1 MNIVKSIAGSWRFRS
16 RLSAARACGP
26 VCRMRSIVSARVA
39 SSSAC
44 GTTRA
49 TRPMASASAAVT
61 SAAVKRRSFARAMPT
76 RLASRAP
83 RKQSATPRSSSGAR
97 KVARSEATARSAVS
111 VRLSPPPWHMPSIP
125 STTSFGQRSN
135 CTKGRRSM
143 PTRRTPSAVPACRWR
158 EPRSI
163 ALGMSALYHRG
174 GGGCHGGLPGANR
187 DAMAKAVPE
196 GHHTVTPHLTVR
208 GAARAI
214 DFYRRAFGA
223 EEVMRMPSRDGT
235 KLMHAHLRIGDSAI
249 LLNDE
254 FPEMGGRSPE
264 ALGGTP
270 TTIHLYVSD
279 ADQVFA
285 RAVAAGAQVRMPL
298 QDMFWGDRYGQIVD
312 PFGHV
317 WAIATHKEDL
327 TPEEIARR
335 AAASVPR

>member
-1 MNIVKSIAGSWRFRS
+1 M
-16 RLSAARACGP
+16 
-26 VCRMRSIVSARVA
+26 
-39 SSSAC
+39 
-44 GTTRA
+44 T
-49 TRPMASASAAVT
+49 
-61 SAAVKRRSFARAMPT
+61 
-76 RLASRAP
+76 
-83 RKQSATPRSSSGAR
+83 
-97 KVARSEATARSAVS
+97 
-111 VRLSPPPWHMPSIP
+111 
-125 STTSFGQRSN
+125 
-135 CTKGRRSM
+135 
-143 PTRRTPSAVPACRWR
+143 TRRTPSAVLACRWL

-163 ALGMSALYHRG
+163 ASAMGALYHRG
-174 GGGCHGGLPGANR
+174 RGGCHGPAHGANR
-187 DAMAKAVPE
+187 DAMAKAIPE
-196 GHHTVTPHLTVR
+196 GHHSVTPHLTVR

-270 TTIHLYVSD
+270 TTIHLYVPD

-335 AAASVPR
+335 AAASARAPHVRISAVRTPRGARSRRPWLPRGPWSGGGPCRRSRGSCRGSASGRPGCPRHEAARHTPRPRRAADRTRR

>member
-1 MNIVKSIAGSWRFRS
+1 
-16 RLSAARACGP
+16 
-26 VCRMRSIVSARVA
+26 
-39 SSSAC
+39 
-44 GTTRA
+44 
-49 TRPMASASAAVT
+49 
-61 SAAVKRRSFARAMPT
+61 
-76 RLASRAP
+76 
-83 RKQSATPRSSSGAR
+83 
-97 KVARSEATARSAVS
+97 
-111 VRLSPPPWHMPSIP
+111 
-125 STTSFGQRSN
+125 
-135 CTKGRRSM
+135 
-143 PTRRTPSAVPACRWR
+143 
-158 EPRSI
+158 
-163 ALGMSALYHRG
+163 
-174 GGGCHGGLPGANR
+174 
-187 DAMAKAVPE
+187 MAKPIAE
-196 GHHTVTPHLTVR
+196 GRHSVTPHLTVR

-254 FPEMGGRSPE
+254 FPEMGGRSPD

-270 TTIHLYVSD
+270 TTIHLYVPD

-327 TPEEIARR
+327 TPEEIGRR
-335 AAASVPR
+335 AATAMGGGR